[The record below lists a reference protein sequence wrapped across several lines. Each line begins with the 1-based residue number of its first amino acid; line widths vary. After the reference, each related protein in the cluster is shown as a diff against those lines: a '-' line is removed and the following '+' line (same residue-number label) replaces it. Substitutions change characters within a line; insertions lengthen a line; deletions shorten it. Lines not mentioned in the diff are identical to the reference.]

1 MQIQKI
7 IFINR
12 APFEHLELDFKQ
24 NGINV
29 LTAINGKG
37 KTTIISHIVDAFHEL
52 AREVYPSTYEGKEN
66 KFYRVSSSLF
76 NLDKSKYSLVY
87 IRFIDDDDLIDYLDC
102 RGRITADEFKSIVP
116 DILIDYGRLKNI
128 LDNAPCAKIA
138 SPNCIKTKIERLYE
152 NNVITYF
159 PAYRYEQPVYL
170 NDPYKQSNHFKQE
183 AIWGGSTSKS
193 NRSYYGVGGS
203 V

>member
-52 AREVYPSTYEGKEN
+52 ARE
-66 KFYRVSSSLF
+66 
-76 NLDKSKYSLVY
+76 
-87 IRFIDDDDLIDYLDC
+87 
-102 RGRITADEFKSIVP
+102 
-116 DILIDYGRLKNI
+116 
-128 LDNAPCAKIA
+128 
-138 SPNCIKTKIERLYE
+138 
-152 NNVITYF
+152 
-159 PAYRYEQPVYL
+159 AYRRLVTIQRTRRCSRRLEKGEDCV
-170 NDPYKQSNHFKQE
+170 
-183 AIWGGSTSKS
+183 
-193 NRSYYGVGGS
+193 VGRVAVLLGCLDD
-203 V
+203 